1 MPLYIVSV
9 DIGTQGC
16 KAALYDENIN
26 KVSSSFRSLRLI
38 GNEKVGIW
46 QDPEEIYKACLGAIQ
61 ELAEKEPNAINNVA
75 AIGIDGQ
82 MAGIMG
88 VDEDG
93 KAVTSYDSWLDTRCR
108 SYAEYMQKECAS
120 DITKIT
126 GGPVSF
132 THGPKILWLKN
143 EYPDLYKIKI

>member
-61 ELAEKEPNAINNVA
+61 NL
-75 AIGIDGQ
+75 
-82 MAGIMG
+82 
-88 VDEDG
+88 
-93 KAVTSYDSWLDTRCR
+93 
-108 SYAEYMQKECAS
+108 QKR
-120 DITKIT
+120 
-126 GGPVSF
+126 
-132 THGPKILWLKN
+132 N
-143 EYPDLYKIKI
+143 RMR

>member
-46 QDPEEIYKACLGAIQ
+46 QDPEENTKHVWGPFKNL
-61 ELAEKEPNAINNVA
+61 
-75 AIGIDGQ
+75 
-82 MAGIMG
+82 
-88 VDEDG
+88 
-93 KAVTSYDSWLDTRCR
+93 
-108 SYAEYMQKECAS
+108 QKR
-120 DITKIT
+120 
-126 GGPVSF
+126 
-132 THGPKILWLKN
+132 N
-143 EYPDLYKIKI
+143 RMR

>member
-1 MPLYIVSV
+1 MLGRGNIGLTQLQQHFLRALFVVLNWQSRWKPRLLPFAVGVQIAQDHIIVSV

-93 KAVTSYDSWLDTRCR
+93 
-108 SYAEYMQKECAS
+108 
-120 DITKIT
+120 
-126 GGPVSF
+126 
-132 THGPKILWLKN
+132 
-143 EYPDLYKIKI
+143 